1 MTRITITIELLE
13 AGLII
18 VADPS
23 LEQLLERAR
32 LTRQGLNPAEKIAVA
47 AWIAIRHQSEEIGA
61 MQSGHTPDESKH

>member
-1 MTRITITIELLE
+1 VTKITITIEQLE

-32 LTRQGLNPAEKIAVA
+32 APQQNLNAAERIAVA
-47 AWIAIRHQSEEIGA
+47 AWIAIVHQAAEIGA
-61 MQSGHTPDESKH
+61 L